1 MGLGSYWL
9 AVSERTSCP
18 SLARNLHADVAVIG
32 GGIVG
37 LTTALLLQQ
46 AGRKVVLLEARRV
59 GGQVTGGSTA
69 KITSLHKLIYADLVD
84 AFDEETAAK
93 YGRANEEALA
103 FIGHTVRRHTIQCD
117 FVHRDAYTYCTDEGA
132 VEAVRREAETAE
144 RLGLPASFT
153 QDLPRAFGATAAVRF
168 TGQAQFHPVKYV
180 HGLADALLAAGGDIF
195 EETRVADVQE
205 GPPHTLQLA
214 DTPASG
220 GAPAMKVTADHVV
233 VATNLPFLDRGGFFT
248 KAYPRHH
255 VAAAARL
262 EGEPGFAD
270 MYVNTGTPTRSVRL
284 HRDERGDVLI
294 ATGASFRPGEAD
306 PLALANDLESWL
318 RARFPVTAIEHVWTN
333 EDFDSMD
340 RMPFVGRLRSGADGV
355 WTATGFSAWGIT
367 GGTAAARVLAD
378 LVCNQPNPFAEMF
391 DATRK
396 TLTQSA
402 KSFVSANVKT
412 GADLVK
418 GRVLGGERRDPETLA
433 AGEAAVV
440 IQDREK
446 VAAYRDPAGVLHR
459 VSAICTHM
467 GCVVA
472 WDPVAKA
479 WDCPCHGSRFT
490 PDGAVVFGPAV
501 APLPP
506 SGKDRPSGK

>member
-1 MGLGSYWL
+1 MGQGSYWL
-9 AVSERTSCP
+9 TGSERASCP
-18 SLARNLHADVAVIG
+18 SVARNLHTDAVVIG

-46 AGRKVVLLEARRV
+46 AGRTVVLLEARRI
-59 GGQVTGGSTA
+59 GDQVTGGSTA
-69 KITSLHKLIYADLVD
+69 KITSLHKLVYADLVD
-84 AFDEETAAK
+84 AFGEETAAN

-117 FVHRDAYTYCTDEGA
+117 FDHRDAYTYCTDEAA

-144 RLGLPASFT
+144 RLGLPASLT
-153 QDLPRAFGATAAVRF
+153 HDLPAAFGAKAAVRF

-180 HGLADALLAAGGDIF
+180 HGLADALLAAGGEIF
-195 EETRVADVQE
+195 EDTRVVDVQE
-205 GPPHTLQLA
+205 GPPLTLQLA
-214 DTPASG
+214 DKPGSG
-220 GAPAMKVTADHVV
+220 GSPAVTVAANHVV

-262 EGEPGFAD
+262 DGEPGFAD
-270 MYVNTGTPTRSVRL
+270 MYIKTGTPTRSVRL

-294 ATGASFRPGEAD
+294 ATGASYRPGDAD
-306 PLALANDLESWL
+306 PLELARDLESWL
-318 RARFPVTAIEHVWTN
+318 RARFPVTTIDHVWTN

-367 GGTAAARVLAD
+367 GGTAAARILTD
-378 LVCNQPNPFAEMF
+378 LVCGRPNPYAKMF

-396 TLTQSA
+396 TLSQSA
-402 KSFVSANVKT
+402 KAFISANVKT

-418 GRVLGGERRDPETLA
+418 GRVLGGGRRDPETLA

-440 IQDREK
+440 IHDREK

-472 WDPVAKA
+472 WDPVAEA
-479 WDCPCHGSRFT
+479 WDCPCHGSRFA

-506 SGKDRPSGK
+506 AGKDRSSNQ

>member
-1 MGLGSYWL
+1 MGQCSYWL
-9 AVSERTSCP
+9 TVSERTSCP
-18 SLARNLHADVAVIG
+18 SLARDIQTDVVVIG

-46 AGRKVVLLEARRV
+46 AGRKVVLLEARRI

-84 AFDEETAAK
+84 AFGEETAAK

-103 FIGHTVRRHTIQCD
+103 FIGHTVRRHAIQCD
-117 FVHRDAYTYCTDEGA
+117 FAHRNAYTYGTDEGA

-153 QDLPRAFGATAAVRF
+153 RDLPAAFGASAAVRF

-180 HGLADALLAAGGDIF
+180 HGLADALLAAGGEIF
-195 EETRVADVQE
+195 EDTRVADVQE
-205 GPPHTLQLA
+205 GPPHTLRFA
-214 DTPASG
+214 DKPGNGGSPAV
-220 GAPAMKVTADHVV
+220 AVAADHVV

-270 MYVNTGTPTRSVRL
+270 MYINTGTPTRSVRL

-294 ATGASFRPGEAD
+294 ATGASFRPGDAD

-318 RARFPVTAIEHVWTN
+318 RARFPITAIEHVWTN

-340 RMPFVGRLRSGADGV
+340 RMPFVGRLRSGADGL

-367 GGTAAARVLAD
+367 GGTAAARILAD
-378 LVCNQPNPFAEMF
+378 LVCGQPNPYAETF

-396 TLTQSA
+396 TVTQSA

-418 GRVLGGERRDPETLA
+418 GRLLSGEHRNPETLA

-440 IQDREK
+440 THDREK
-446 VAAYRDPAGVLHR
+446 IAAYRNSAGVLHR

-472 WDPVAKA
+472 WDPVAEA
-479 WDCPCHGSRFT
+479 WDCPCHGSRFA

-501 APLPP
+501 APLP
-506 SGKDRPSGK
+506 SAGTDRTSDE